1 VYKARKIPLHQ
12 IFAGGIDKKQYKEE
26 ESSSKKKKKRRQRCH
41 YFIMK
46 LLFPVGEGNK
56 RRLHS
61 KVDEKKKKEKV
72 SYDFFFVVI

>member
-12 IFAGGIDKKQYKEE
+12 IFVDGIDKKQYKEE
-26 ESSSKKKKKRRQRCH
+26 ESSSKKKKRRQRCH

-46 LLFPVGEGNK
+46 LLFPVGEGKK

-61 KVDEKKKKEKV
+61 KVDEKKEKERV
-72 SYDFFFVVI
+72 SYDFFLL